1 MKNLKEK
8 YEKIIDEYVRL
19 FEKKHDMHLEHW
31 VSDDKTGVACFGDI
45 LYYSVSDI
53 IFDINN
59 DLPAGLAIDWVY
71 DTVEYHSN
79 VEHPNYINLFSY
91 SKGLRY
97 SDL

>member
-19 FEKKHDMHLEHW
+19 FEKKHELYLEHW

-59 DLPAGLAIDWVY
+59 NLPVGLAIDWVY